1 MILRSGRSQ
10 KLGAYFDRVKRGFIE
25 ITWHLMREMSF
36 HVSRKGYSK
45 LKSYLQKFSNEEQQ
59 GTKNTWFTIENKL
72 NCRSHNK

>member
-1 MILRSGRSQ
+1 
-10 KLGAYFDRVKRGFIE
+10 
-25 ITWHLMREMSF
+25 MSF
-36 HVSRKGYSK
+36 QMSQKGYSK

>member
-1 MILRSGRSQ
+1 MKTLRMLLVLIWRKSKISWVLIL
-10 KLGAYFDRVKRGFIE
+10 IE
-25 ITWHLMREMSF
+25 LMREMSF

-59 GTKNTWFTIENKL
+59 VTKNTWVTIENKL

>member
-1 MILRSGRSQ
+1 MKTLRMLLVLIWRKSKISWVLIL
-10 KLGAYFDRVKRGFIE
+10 IE
-25 ITWHLMREMSF
+25 LMREMSF

-59 GTKNTWFTIENKL
+59 GTKNTWVTIENKL